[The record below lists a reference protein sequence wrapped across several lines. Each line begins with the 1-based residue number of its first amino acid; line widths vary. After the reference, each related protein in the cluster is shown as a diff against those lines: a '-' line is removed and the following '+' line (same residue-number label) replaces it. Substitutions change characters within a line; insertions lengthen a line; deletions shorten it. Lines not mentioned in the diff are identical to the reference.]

1 MTASVGMV
9 AVAVADA
16 VAVVDALMQVAFSAH
31 TVSAGHEKRASM
43 QRMALGRGEH
53 AYTMPAPVALLMHVC
68 MGAHEMP
75 LPQSFD
81 RKGTADTLQ
90 TSIAAMSALMLM
102 VMSMFVVVV
111 LCVVYDGVV
120 IFLLFIIIDN
130 KKTNRVNGD
139 ETAPLLTCGTGC
151 LGICATPC
159 DTCAR
164 WWSCTCGLTFAR
176 SYRCNNGVRLCYSDV
191 FARPQ

>member
-9 AVAVADA
+9 AVAVAVADA
-16 VAVVDALMQVAFSAH
+16 VMQVAFSAH

-43 QRMALGRGEH
+43 QRTALGRGEH

-68 MGAHEMP
+68 RGAHEMP

-102 VMSMFVVVV
+102 FMSMFVVVV
-111 LCVVYDGVV
+111 LCLCIVVV
-120 IFLLFIIIDN
+120 IFLLYNIYEIFFYTYII
-130 KKTNRVNGD
+130 
-139 ETAPLLTCGTGC
+139 
-151 LGICATPC
+151 
-159 DTCAR
+159 
-164 WWSCTCGLTFAR
+164 
-176 SYRCNNGVRLCYSDV
+176 NNT
-191 FARPQ
+191 

>member
-9 AVAVADA
+9 AVAVA
-16 VAVVDALMQVAFSAH
+16 VVDAVMQVAFSAH

-43 QRMALGRGEH
+43 QRTALGRGEH

-68 MGAHEMP
+68 RGAHEMP

-102 VMSMFVVVV
+102 FMCMFVVVV
-111 LCVVYDGVV
+111 LYLCIVVGY
-120 IFLLFIIIDN
+120 IFIIQY
-130 KKTNRVNGD
+130 
-139 ETAPLLTCGTGC
+139 L
-151 LGICATPC
+151 
-159 DTCAR
+159 
-164 WWSCTCGLTFAR
+164 
-176 SYRCNNGVRLCYSDV
+176 
-191 FARPQ
+191 